1 MDANSKLQ
9 ALRSSVVSLN
19 PRRSMQEPN
28 LWQGRAH
35 IVFAEF
41 LPQNTF
47 LFRLPFGTW
56 ISWRNRVFQCGFN
69 VFHVFCLWRAVSC
82 TSKRP
87 RPQEVQRRLGAE
99 WHGMTETI
107 RPLSPQV
114 FFKTNWWG
122 INGSDVFC
130 DFSIFTILSYDFGK
144 ILITE
149 AHKFSCR
156 NLLQCTGSQCNMLDG
171 GWRPAW
177 TVGVKWH
184 KLFAFMS
191 QVANVDQTWRFQ
203 RLLKSGCKVK
213 VSTRPCLTMW
223 LICKRQTYF

>member
-122 INGSDVFC
+122 INGSD
-130 DFSIFTILSYDFGK
+130 DFLWFFDFYDYFLRFWQDPDHWGTQIQLS
-144 ILITE
+144 
-149 AHKFSCR
+149 KFIAMHGQSMQHARWWMVACLNCR
-156 NLLQCTGSQCNMLDG
+156 
-171 GWRPAW
+171 
-177 TVGVKWH
+177 
-184 KLFAFMS
+184 
-191 QVANVDQTWRFQ
+191 
-203 RLLKSGCKVK
+203 CKV
-213 VSTRPCLTMW
+213 T
-223 LICKRQTYF
+223 